1 MAVARVYKFLFEYR
15 ERGLYL
21 VAAERVDE
29 LEAIVLDA
37 DTRQKATN
45 HSHAL
50 KPRGLLG
57 LSLSLHRTPYTR
69 L

>member
-1 MAVARVYKFLFEYR
+1 MPVARVYKLSFKYR

-37 DTRQKATN
+37 DTRTK
-45 HSHAL
+45 
-50 KPRGLLG
+50 GD
-57 LSLSLHRTPYTR
+57 
-69 L
+69 